1 MEEEKEEIPRWKV
14 YIFMLLMLLSGS
26 LNTIANKLQQ
36 NTTPLGISYS
46 HHQKFIT
53 FCMFHGEV
61 VCLILYYLI
70 IYRREMSKKNRKLEE
85 NQITKDEQKTKKKN
99 NPQPKFYYFFFPA
112 FFDVLASTS
121 TSISLTYLAPSI
133 YQMFRGAIIIFTCL
147 GSIIFLKTKY
157 HRHHFLGIF
166 IVICGL
172 IIVGL
177 NAVLFDDNKNTDD
190 HPSTGIILVLT
201 GQIFAASMF
210 ITEEKLLKKFNCHPL
225 KVVGSEG
232 CWGVLTYYLLLII
245 FYNLRCEN
253 WAKNLKDGICIE
265 NLDGELRFEDAP
277 FAIIQIL
284 NDYKLDCILL
294 LYISSIAVFNFSGLL
309 VTKHVSSTAR
319 TVVDTLRT
327 IIVWVFFLT
336 MPLSIKESFS
346 WLQLLGFVILI
357 IGSVIFNEIVELH
370 CLGFDKNTK
379 RAKKEREEKNKIQE
393 ENNIEETND
402 I

>member
-1 MEEEKEEIPRWKV
+1 MDNQETPKWKI
-14 YIFMLLMLLSGS
+14 YLFMLFMLLSGS
-26 LNTIANKLQQ
+26 INTIANKLQQ

-61 VCLILYYLI
+61 VCLIIYYFI
-70 IYRREMSKKNRKLEE
+70 KGRKEEEYKKLSDSNEIEK
-85 NQITKDEQKTKKKN
+85 IKIKKI
-99 NPQPKFYYFFFPA
+99 PQPKFYYFLFPA

-319 TVVDTLRT
+319 TVVEY
-327 IIVWVFFLT
+327 VF
-336 MPLSIKESFS
+336 S
-346 WLQLLGFVILI
+346 ILI
-357 IGSVIFNEIVELH
+357 YF
-370 CLGFDKNTK
+370 
-379 RAKKEREEKNKIQE
+379 
-393 ENNIEETND
+393 
-402 I
+402 